1 MRTRLMSK
9 NSAKRTWFV
18 VDAKDK
24 TLGRLA
30 TRVASVLIGKHKAD
44 FTPHADTGDCVV
56 VVNAG
61 QVHLTGKKLSDKLY
75 QTHSQFPGGLR
86 TRTAGEIKATH
97 PERLIEMAVKG
108 MLPLNKLRAPRMKR
122 LRVFAGADHGHMSQQ
137 PQELKGV

>member
-9 NSAKRTWFV
+9 NSAQRTWFL
-18 VDAKDK
+18 VDARDK

-61 QVHLTGKKLSDKLY
+61 KVHLTGKKLTTKLY
-75 QTHSQFPGGLR
+75 RQHSQFPGGLY
-86 TRTAGEIKATH
+86 TRTAGEIKNDK
-97 PERLIEMAVKG
+97 PERLIEWAVRG

-122 LRVFAGADHGHMSQQ
+122 LRVFAGAEHDHMPQQ
-137 PQELKGV
+137 PQELKGI

>member
-9 NSAKRTWFV
+9 NSARRTWFL
-18 VDAKDK
+18 VDARDK

-30 TRVASVLIGKHKAD
+30 TRVASVLIGKHKPD

-61 QVHLTGKKLSDKLY
+61 QVHLTGKKWTSKLY
-75 QTHSQFPGGLR
+75 RQHSQFPGGLH
-86 TRTAGEIKATH
+86 TRTAGEIKNDK
-97 PERLIEMAVKG
+97 PERLIEWAVRG

-122 LRVFAGADHGHMSQQ
+122 LRVFAGAEHDHMPQQ
-137 PQELKGV
+137 PQELKGI